1 MENILIK
8 YWQFFEKW
16 IHLVSVA
23 SSTHSKKNLQSG
35 KLVTKPNSY
44 LPTQKTLPIRPIT
57 LWVDN

>member
-35 KLVTKPNSY
+35 KLVTKPRSLFTHPENFAH
-44 LPTQKTLPIRPIT
+44 
-57 LWVDN
+57 

>member
-35 KLVTKPNSY
+35 KLVTKPKFLFTHPENFAH
-44 LPTQKTLPIRPIT
+44 
-57 LWVDN
+57 